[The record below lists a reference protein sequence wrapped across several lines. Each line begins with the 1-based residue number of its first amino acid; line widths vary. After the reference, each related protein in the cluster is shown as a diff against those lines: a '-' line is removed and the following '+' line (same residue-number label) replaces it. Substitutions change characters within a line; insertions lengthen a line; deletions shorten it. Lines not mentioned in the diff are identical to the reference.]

1 MLTSPL
7 LRINTAGLTMQS
19 KEGVRARA
27 QKMLALQKIER
38 AIVESGFMGA
48 TIQVPRSMMPT
59 MAEIDKVCARYGRT
73 WGESKLSARTDT
85 ADLIIDDQYDSG
97 LRVMAAWAHKE
108 VYGKPQPRDTLR

>member
-38 AIVESGFMGA
+38 AIVESGEEGF
-48 TIQVPRSMMPT
+48 TIQVARAVMPT
-59 MAEIDKVCARYGRT
+59 VAEIDKVCDRYGRT
-73 WGESKLSARTDT
+73 WEESKLTAGQDT
-85 ADLIIDDQYDSG
+85 ADLIIDNEYDSG
-97 LRVMAAWAHKE
+97 LKWMVAWAHKE
-108 VYGKPQPRDTLR
+108 TYGKPQKDTTA

>member
-1 MLTSPL
+1 MQ
-7 LRINTAGLTMQS
+7 IKGL
-19 KEGVRARA
+19 VARA

-38 AIVESGFMGA
+38 AIVESEKGGF
-48 TIQVPRSMMPT
+48 TIQIARAAMPLP
-59 MAEIDKVCARYGRT
+59 AEIDKVCDRYGRT